1 MGNKW
6 PIAFAAGLVV
16 SGIVLGVLVFINTK
30 PEKVSPPAE
39 TDQILNES
47 HLQQVQKESSGLENF
62 GNLPATTSITADDL
76 GRANPFESY

>member
-6 PIAFAAGLVV
+6 PIAFAAGLII
-16 SGIVLGVLVFINTK
+16 SGIILGVLVFVNTK
-30 PEKVSPPAE
+30 AEKVTPPAD
-39 TDQILNES
+39 TDQVLSES

-62 GNLPATTSITADDL
+62 GNLPVTITADDL